1 MSRQWSGK
9 LQSIAFFYRVGDREF
24 FFTSKIL
31 VKASNTVQVTVN
43 RLGLKVPVQK
53 EVDIGQN
60 LLVCDLFYGHIQPD
74 GKVLKGVEVV
84 LHCVFGAVP
93 SL

>member
-1 MSRQWSGK
+1 
-9 LQSIAFFYRVGDREF
+9 
-24 FFTSKIL
+24 
-31 VKASNTVQVTVN
+31 VTVN
-43 RLGLKVPVQK
+43 RLWLKVFVQK
-53 EVDIGQN
+53 EIDIGQN

-74 GKVLKGVEVV
+74 GEVLKGVHVV